1 MAADLD
7 GYIYVAESGNHRI
20 SVFNLNGKFVRCF
33 GKMGSEAGMF
43 HYPRHLCVDSL
54 GRLVVADEH
63 NQRLQIFDQV
73 IY

>member
-1 MAADLD
+1 M
-7 GYIYVAESGNHRI
+7 AESGNHRI

-33 GKMGSEAGMF
+33 GKMESEAGMV
-43 HYPRHLCVDSL
+43 HYPQHLCVDSL